1 MHHCLYVDEII
12 RLIARKLVVANNHA
26 TAVVLA
32 CCCKCFEDP
41 VLDVLWE
48 VQDKLTPLLRV
59 LPGDIGGPDECD
71 HVSVIM
77 TTEPVSPY

>member
-12 RLIARKLVVANNHA
+12 RLIARKLVVDNSRA
-26 TAVVLA
+26 TAVLLA

-48 VQDKLTPLLRV
+48 VQGRFDPLLEI
-59 LPGDIGGPDECD
+59 LPGDIRNPNERY
-71 HVSVIM
+71 VSVIM
-77 TTEPVSPY
+77 STEPVSPC